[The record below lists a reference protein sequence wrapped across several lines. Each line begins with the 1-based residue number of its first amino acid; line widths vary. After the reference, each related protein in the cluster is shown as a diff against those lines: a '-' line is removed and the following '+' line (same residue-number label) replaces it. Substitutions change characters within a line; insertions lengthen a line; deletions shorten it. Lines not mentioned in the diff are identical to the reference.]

1 MNIAEATHQHP
12 IALLFELGERAK
24 EVAKGLPQKLDV
36 ANVWSGIG
44 FRIGKI
50 NLVSPLDQVN
60 EILHCPKLTLVPGTQ
75 KWVKGI
81 ANVRGTLMPILD
93 LNGYLG
99 IESSAPTLSQS
110 RVLVIKEDENLV
122 GLMVDEVLG
131 IRHFRDEDKVTSVAR
146 FEESLN
152 AYVRG
157 AFRRHGQETLVF
169 NMQALANHPDFYHVV
184 V

>member
-12 IALLFELGERAK
+12 IMLLFELGERAK
-24 EVAKGLPQKLDV
+24 EVAKGLPQKVDI
-36 ANVWSGIG
+36 ADVWSGIA

-50 NLVSPLDQVN
+50 HLVSPLDQVN

-75 KWVKGI
+75 KWVKGV
-81 ANVRGTLMPILD
+81 ANVRGTLMPIMD

-99 IESSAPTLSQS
+99 IESTTPTLSQS
-110 RVLVIKEDENLV
+110 RVLVIKEDENLI
-122 GLMVDEVLG
+122 GLMVDEILG

-146 FEESLN
+146 FDESLRI
-152 AYVRG
+152 YVHG

-169 NMQALANHPDFYHVV
+169 DMQALANHPDFYNVV

>member
-1 MNIAEATHQHP
+1 MNATTAIDQHP
-12 IALLFELGERAK
+12 IMLLFELGERAK
-24 EVAKGLPQKLDV
+24 EVAKGLPQKMDV
-36 ANVWSGIG
+36 AEVWSGIA

-50 NLVSPLDQVN
+50 HLVSPLDQVN
-60 EILHCPKLTLVPGTQ
+60 EILYCPKLTLVPGTQ
-75 KWVKGI
+75 KWVKGV
-81 ANVRGTLMPILD
+81 ANIRGTLMPIMD
-93 LNGYLG
+93 LNGFLG
-99 IESSAPTLSQS
+99 IESTTPTLSQS

-131 IRHFRDEDKVTSVAR
+131 IRHFSNEDKVTSVAR
-146 FEESLN
+146 FDEALR